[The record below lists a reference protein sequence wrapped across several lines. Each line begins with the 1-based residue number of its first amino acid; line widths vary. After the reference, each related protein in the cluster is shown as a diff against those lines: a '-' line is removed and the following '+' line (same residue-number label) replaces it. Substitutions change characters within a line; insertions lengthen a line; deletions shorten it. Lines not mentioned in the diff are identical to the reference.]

1 MKAINLGDNTYDI
14 FDDAMKVYSE
24 LPVQSYVVR
33 CSKTRGF
40 FLEKYNDMEIRESK
54 IYGVHNEKI
63 AKVMNMF
70 SSSDR
75 NLGVI
80 LSGAKGIGK
89 SLFAKMLANT
99 AIQKGIPVIVVD
111 KYVPGIA
118 SYIEEIEQE
127 VMVLF
132 DEFDKTFGEV
142 KSKDGEASPQTDLLT
157 LFDGLSDGKKLF
169 VITCNELRKLN
180 DYLINRPGRFHYHF
194 RFEYPSAAEVE
205 VYLKDKLKEDFYPE
219 INNVISFA
227 NRVSLNYDCLR
238 AVATELNTGIKFS
251 EAIKDLNIVNTER
264 QQYNVSLIYNN
275 GTVFKSRNASLD
287 MFSSDVESVYMY
299 DKRGGNVVDI
309 KFNPCDAFYDEKKSA
324 HIITPENLLIS
335 YCYDDEYEDER
346 EKKASLEKAGIKYAV
361 ITRKMPKGIH
371 YAV

>member
-180 DYLINRPGRFHYHF
+180 DYLINRPGRIHL
-194 RFEYPSAAEVE
+194 R
-205 VYLKDKLKEDFYPE
+205 LKLKYILK
-219 INNVISFA
+219 IN
-227 NRVSLNYDCLR
+227 
-238 AVATELNTGIKFS
+238 
-251 EAIKDLNIVNTER
+251 
-264 QQYNVSLIYNN
+264 
-275 GTVFKSRNASLD
+275 
-287 MFSSDVESVYMY
+287 
-299 DKRGGNVVDI
+299 
-309 KFNPCDAFYDEKKSA
+309 
-324 HIITPENLLIS
+324 
-335 YCYDDEYEDER
+335 
-346 EKKASLEKAGIKYAV
+346 
-361 ITRKMPKGIH
+361 
-371 YAV
+371 